1 MNGLFD
7 LTGKTALVTGARR
20 GLGAGIALGLAKAGA
35 DVIGVSASQESHG
48 SEIQELVEATGRSFV
63 GHRCDFSDRAQTRD
77 FADRLVSGG
86 RNIDILVNNAGVAR
100 RSQAVDYQDDDW
112 DHVIEVNLNAPFIL
126 TRELARPMLE
136 RGAGKVVFVASLL
149 SFQGGLTVPS
159 YAASKSA
166 IAGLT
171 KALANEWAGQGV
183 NVNAVAPGYMLTEV
197 TSALRDDPER
207 SKAISDRIPA
217 QRWGAVDDL
226 AGPVVFLASR
236 AADYVHGTIL
246 TVDGGWM
253 AR

>member
-1 MNGLFD
+1 MNELFD
-7 LTGKTALVTGARR
+7 LRGKTALVTGARR

-35 DVIGVSASQESHG
+35 DIIAVSASQESHG
-48 SEIQELVEATGRSFV
+48 SEIQALVEATGRSFV
-63 GHRCDFSDRAQTRD
+63 GHTCDFADRAQTRA
-77 FADRLVSGG
+77 FVDRMSVED
-86 RNIDILVNNAGVAR
+86 RTVDILVNNAGTVR
-100 RSQAVDYQDDDW
+100 RSQAVDHQDDDW

-136 RGAGKVVFVASLL
+136 RGEGKVVFIASLL

-159 YAASKSA
+159 YAATKSA

-171 KALANEWAGQGV
+171 RALANEWAGLGV
-183 NVNAVAPGYMLTEV
+183 NVNAVAPGYMATDI
-197 TSALRDDPER
+197 TTALRDDPDR
-207 SKAISDRIPA
+207 SRAISERIPA
-217 QRWGAVDDL
+217 QRWGVAEDL

-236 AADYVHGTIL
+236 AADYVHGTTL